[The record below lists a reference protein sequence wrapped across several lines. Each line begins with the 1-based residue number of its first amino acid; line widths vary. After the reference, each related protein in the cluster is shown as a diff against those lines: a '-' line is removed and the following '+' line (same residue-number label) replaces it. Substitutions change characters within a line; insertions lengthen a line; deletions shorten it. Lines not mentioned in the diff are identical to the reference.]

1 MGDEVSAELQ
11 KSNYLTGSTRV
22 FARLAMNLSERT
34 RRPLASSPG
43 YKERSGVLK
52 RPPALQPDP
61 VLLALSCWSGVP
73 HTTASKG
80 LGMLVTLDVRP
91 LIRFAFL
98 DPFYESNPERALD
111 WHCVRTAEKK

>member
-43 YKERSGVLK
+43 YKIRSGMLK

-61 VLLALSCWSGVP
+61 VLWASLCWSGVP

-80 LGMLVTLDVRP
+80 LGMLVRTDARPSQRAARHDFWTLFMKATLSAR
-91 LIRFAFL
+91 
-98 DPFYESNPERALD
+98 
-111 WHCVRTAEKK
+111 WTGTA